1 MPIFKTKAAKN
12 IGKVLIVEDNIFM
25 AELLAEKVS
34 NAGYEPITLYNGK
47 EVAEK
52 ITKEKPIL
60 VLLDLPLAG
69 DIDGF
74 ELLGHIRKSFN
85 KAALPIVVLF
95 NLNQPEAIDKSLK
108 MGANYYL
115 IKALTNTDEI
125 VSKIGEVLQSKT
137 REIPI
142 EKIPV
147 TAEEPVPTDITARKK
162 DKGVVEQP
170 RPEVSFEVPN
180 RLKAKIEKMILAPE
194 QEISIINLVDSMME
208 YSFLAR
214 ASDIHLEPFEDSL
227 MARLRIDGI
236 LHDVFKFPRGIH
248 SGVITRIKVL
258 GGMRTDEHQ
267 AAQDGRFRIAIANP
281 PRQFD
286 VRVSIIPTYFGEN
299 AVLRLLAEQTQISKM
314 DDLALTEIDK
324 NKIRKAIQRPHGM
337 ILATGPTG
345 SGKTTTLYTILKEV
359 NTREVS
365 VITIE
370 DPIEYSLEGID
381 QIQVNQRT
389 GLTFAAGL
397 RSILRQD
404 PNVIMVGEIRD
415 QETASIAVNAA
426 LTGHKLLSTLHTN
439 DSATTL
445 PRLLDMGVEP
455 FLVASTVNIALG
467 QRLVR
472 MICPHCK
479 TKKRITD
486 AEFEHLKE
494 ILPVDI
500 MDNHRDFYYGKGCE
514 ECGNSGY
521 FSRMGLYEVLEVND
535 FVREAIMRRA
545 DAGEVKK
552 IAVKNGMVP
561 LLEDGFNKALAG
573 YTTIEEILRVV
584 NE

>member
-1 MPIFKTKAAKN
+1 MFKTRAIKK
-12 IGKVLIVEDNIFM
+12 IGKIFIVEDNIFM
-25 AELLAEKVS
+25 AELLAEKIS
-34 NAGYEPITLYNGK
+34 NAGYEPVTFYSGK
-47 EVAEK
+47 DVSDK
-52 ITKEKPIL
+52 ISKENPLL

-69 DIDGF
+69 DVNGF
-74 ELLGHIRKSFN
+74 ELLSQIRASFN
-85 KAALPIVVLF
+85 KVALPVIVLF
-95 NLNQPEAIDKSLK
+95 NLNQPEVIDKSLK
-108 MGANYYL
+108 LGANYYL
-115 IKALTNTDEI
+115 IKALTNTEEI
-125 VSKIGEVLQSKT
+125 VLKIEEILKSKT

-142 EKIPV
+142 EKVLPSGK
-147 TAEEPVPTDITARKK
+147 EPVPTDITARIKEPVHPKPEISLEAPKRLK
-162 DKGVVEQP
+162 DKID
-170 RPEVSFEVPN
+170 
-180 RLKAKIEKMILAPE
+180 KILATSE
-194 QEISIINLVDSMME
+194 NEISIINLTDNLME

-214 ASDIHLEPFEDSL
+214 ASDIHLEPFENRFL
-227 MARLRIDGI
+227 ARLRIDGI
-236 LHDVFKFPRGIH
+236 LHDVFNFPKGIQ
-248 SGVITRIKVL
+248 SGIITRIKVL
-258 GGMRTDEHQ
+258 SGMRTDEHQ

-299 AVLRLLAEQTQISKM
+299 AVLRLLAEQTQISKL
-314 DDLALTEIDK
+314 DDLALTETDK
-324 NKIRKAIQRPHGM
+324 AKIRRAVQRPHGM

-381 QIQVNQRT
+381 QIQVNPRT

-472 MICPHCK
+472 MICLHCK
-479 TKKRITD
+479 TKKRLTD
-486 AEFEHLKE
+486 AEFQNLSDL
-494 ILPVDI
+494 LPEELV
-500 MDNHRDFYYGKGCE
+500 DNHKDFYYGKGCV
-514 ECGNSGY
+514 ECGDSGY
-521 FSRMGLYEVLEVND
+521 FSRMGLYEVLEIND
-535 FVREAIMRRA
+535 FIREAIMRRA
-545 DAGEVKK
+545 DAGEIKK
-552 IAVKNGMVP
+552 IAVKNGMIP
-561 LLEDGFNKALAG
+561 LLEDGFKKALAG